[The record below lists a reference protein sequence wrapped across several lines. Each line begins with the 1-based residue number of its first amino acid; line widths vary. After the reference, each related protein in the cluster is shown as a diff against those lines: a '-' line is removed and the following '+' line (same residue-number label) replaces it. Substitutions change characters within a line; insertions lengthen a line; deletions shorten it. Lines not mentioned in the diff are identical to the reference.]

1 VSKENFG
8 IESPPKGFYRM
19 VNLNSDY
26 KKFLDIDYLKA
37 TGAKPH
43 FFLDFI
49 QLKLTDNQ
57 RMHFWHPDLPA
68 YGAEEE
74 LHDHRYD
81 FESRVLAGST
91 THEEWNFVED
101 EGGDFEIIEKSC
113 QPGNESPPRRI
124 AVGDVRKG
132 GSYSMVAGSVY
143 HFPHDRFHRIHTD
156 RCVTFLT
163 RGEVIKDVA
172 RIIKPLN
179 APDFCPFETKIEESK
194 LWEIMADLLHPA
206 QPGYHLREIPKG
218 VFGEASKILEEAAEF
233 AEALEQGTK
242 LMAMIELSDMRGA
255 IDGYIQKNHSGLT
268 IADLERLPA
277 LWQLPNLLAAVQGY
291 LSKQEP
297 MAVEDL
303 EIFSQITQR
312 AFRNG
317 RR

>member
-1 VSKENFG
+1 M
-8 IESPPKGFYRM
+8 KGFYRM
-19 VNLNSDY
+19 VDLNSDY
-26 KKFLDIDYLKA
+26 KNFLNIDYLRE

-49 QLKLTDNQ
+49 QFKINDRE

-81 FESRVLAGST
+81 FESRVLAGFT

-101 EGGDFEIIEKSC
+101 ESGTFELIEKSC
-113 QPGNESPPRRI
+113 QPGNEIAPRRI
-124 AVGDVRKG
+124 AVGEVSRG

-143 HFPHDRFHRIHTD
+143 RFPHDRFHRIHTK

-163 RGEVIKDVA
+163 RGQVVKDVA

-179 APDFCPFETKIEESK
+179 APDFCPFETKLDESL
-194 LWEIMADLLHPA
+194 LWEMMADLLIVEN
-206 QPGYHLREIPKG
+206 PGYHLREIPKG
-218 VFGEASKILEEAAEF
+218 VFGEASKVLEEAAEF
-233 AEALEQGTK
+233 GEALEQGSH
-242 LMAMIELSDMRGA
+242 LMALIELSDMRGA
-255 IDGYIQKNHSGLT
+255 IDGYLQSNHAGLT
-268 IADLERLPA
+268 INDLERLPA
-277 LWQLPNLLAAVQGY
+277 LWQLPSLLDAVKSY
-291 LSKQEP
+291 LQAQSP
-297 MAVEDL
+297 MSVQDL
-303 EIFSQITQR
+303 EVFSQITQR